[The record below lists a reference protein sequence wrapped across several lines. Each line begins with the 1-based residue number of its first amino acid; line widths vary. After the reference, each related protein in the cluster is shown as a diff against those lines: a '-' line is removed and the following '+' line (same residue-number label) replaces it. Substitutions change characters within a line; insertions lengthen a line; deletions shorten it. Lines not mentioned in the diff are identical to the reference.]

1 MTLTPLHSKCV
12 YVECPPS
19 YQSKSFLTQYRD
31 CLQPLNGGD
40 SRGPLPHIEFSYIRQ
55 LQQDLWLGWAYV
67 SSALMLDRKIQ
78 IIKFKLGHWW
88 SYCRTQQALQ
98 SMKRNHFSQVQTHAL
113 LSSKSPAIT
122 TVYNLSWVE
131 FTTTNTQIVLTTE
144 SCKPEGQYS
153 TCAKHRS
160 LTLFT
165 QVLGASLTSS
175 TTLNQPCHPN
185 LICLK

>member
-1 MTLTPLHSKCV
+1 M
-12 YVECPPS
+12 
-19 YQSKSFLTQYRD
+19 
-31 CLQPLNGGD
+31 
-40 SRGPLPHIEFSYIRQ
+40 
-55 LQQDLWLGWAYV
+55 LGT
-67 SSALMLDRKIQ
+67 KIQ
-78 IIKFKLGHWW
+78 NIKFKLGHWW

-98 SMKRNHFSQVQTHAL
+98 PMKRNHFNQVLTHAL

-165 QVLGASLTSS
+165 QVLRASLYHIKSAMSS
-175 TTLNQPCHPN
+175 KFNLPKIICTCKLWIKFAWPN
-185 LICLK
+185 LQWVSSSRDQGCSARKSIARQSQYFSSFSIIEAGYSLLIPHKVKSSLCMHV